1 MLDPSSEG
9 RKLLQAGLA
18 AVEKAFEELGE
29 AELLL
34 GRYGDRPM
42 ESVHHHA
49 GVRDALRGV
58 LPFVSAE
65 AESELVSESM
75 PAAL

>member
-1 MLDPSSEG
+1 MQVSVDVLDPSLKG

-34 GRYGDRPM
+34 GGM
-42 ESVHHHA
+42 EI
-49 GVRDALRGV
+49 VRWK
-58 LPFVSAE
+58 VSTT
-65 AESELVSESM
+65 M
-75 PAAL
+75 PVYVTR